1 METPVN
7 SDLLLFPRCP
17 IRNILSRIADKWSML
32 IILTLSEA
40 DSAMRFKDLQRAIP
54 DISQKVLTSTLR
66 VLQADG
72 YVHRQAYAEVP
83 PRVEYTLTERS
94 HSLMPHLQALITWA
108 KDNMDDIMHD
118 RQQSQSQSH
127 DVGEG
132 KVG

>member
-1 METPVN
+1 MDTPID

-17 IRNILSRIADKWSML
+17 IRNVLSRIADKWSML

-40 DSAMRFKDLQRAIP
+40 DRAMRFSDLQRAIP
-54 DISQKVLTSTLR
+54 DVSQKVLTSTLR
-66 VLQADG
+66 ELQADG

-118 RQQSQSQSH
+118 RQKSQSQSH
-127 DVGEG
+127 DAGEG